1 MPDVTLYVEALTSRI
16 VGARLEQFLL
26 RSPFVLRTV
35 EPSYREMVGR
45 RVEGVRR
52 IGKRII
58 VGLEGE
64 RFIAIHLMRLGRF
77 RWADPGK
84 KAKNASGKVL
94 LATFVFETGT
104 LHLVEM
110 GPKKRA
116 AIHVLEGKA
125 ALAGLDAGGL
135 EVLTASK
142 EAFVQALT
150 QRNHTIKRALCDP
163 RMISGIGNAYS
174 DEILWEAR
182 MSPIKLTQRLTAVEL
197 ERLYGATQTS
207 MQTWIER
214 LRADCA
220 GGFPERVTAFR
231 EDMAVHGRYGKPC
244 PRCGAAV
251 QRIVYADRET
261 NYCAPCQTE
270 GKLLADRALSRLL
283 GKDWPKTMEELED
296 LRGGS

>member
-1 MPDVTLYVEALTSRI
+1 
-16 VGARLEQFLL
+16 
-26 RSPFVLRTV
+26 
-35 EPSYREMVGR
+35 
-45 RVEGVRR
+45 
-52 IGKRII
+52 
-58 VGLEGE
+58 
-64 RFIAIHLMRLGRF
+64 
-77 RWADPGK
+77 
-84 KAKNASGKVL
+84 
-94 LATFVFETGT
+94 
-104 LHLVEM
+104 
-110 GPKKRA
+110 
-116 AIHVLEGKA
+116 KA

-163 RMISGIGNAYS
+163 RMISGIGNADS

-251 QRIVYADRET
+251 QRIVYA
-261 NYCAPCQTE
+261 
-270 GKLLADRALSRLL
+270 
-283 GKDWPKTMEELED
+283 
-296 LRGGS
+296 